1 MSRTVGLP
9 DEAAGGTT
17 ARRAPLSGTLRRA
30 GIYVAV
36 ALSVFMLGL
45 MPMWMKSRAAAAQ
58 LDAARRE
65 LRLSRTQGTL
75 ASAVIDARRGE
86 YETARQTASDFFTT
100 LRTELDAGEESSLNA
115 RQREAS
121 APLLKQRDDII
132 TLLAR
137 SDPAAAPRLLEMHAA
152 YRKVISG
159 APPENKRER

>member
-1 MSRTVGLP
+1 MSKTVSLP
-9 DEAAGGTT
+9 DEAAGDTK
-17 ARRAPLSGTLRRA
+17 ARRAPLSGTLKRA
-30 GIYVAV
+30 GIYIAV
-36 ALSVFMLGL
+36 ALFVFLLGL
-45 MPMWMKSRAAAAQ
+45 IPMWLKARDAAEQ

-100 LRTELDAGEESSLNA
+100 LRSELDAGEESSLNA

-121 APLLKQRDDII
+121 APLLKQRDDLI

-137 SDPAAAPRLLEMHAA
+137 SDPASADRLSDLYVSYRAAVNEVPA
-152 YRKVISG
+152 K
-159 APPENKRER
+159 